1 MLRSEDMDFYSV
13 YFVKENAWD
22 ILDIIGKSGILQFHD

>member
-13 YFVKENAWD
+13 YFVKENAWE
-22 ILDIIGKSGILQFHD
+22 ILDDLGSIGIL

>member
-13 YFVKENAWD
+13 CFVKENAWD
-22 ILDIIGKSGILQFHD
+22 ILNYMGKIGIL

>member
-13 YFVKENAWD
+13 SFVKENAWE
-22 ILDIIGKSGILQFHD
+22 ILDHFGSMGIL